1 MSENSEGILSLDE
14 AADMLMEPQ
23 GQPDAEEAQIEE
35 VETEEVEIEAAAEE
49 DEGHA
54 EEVETDEEDAPSE
67 DEDPIVSVKVDGKEV
82 EITLSEAL
90 KGYSREAHFT
100 QRMTGLSQERKSFE
114 ADRDTQMDAI
124 QSQKAQLEDALAR
137 FAAPT
142 EQEPNWAE
150 LAPQMDPREYNL
162 ARAQWDTRKAQSQE
176 AEQYYHALK
185 QQEQTNL
192 MQLEQGK
199 LLEAFPTWSEP
210 AVFKAAAQEMVTGL
224 VDYGFSAEETG
235 QIMDHRMFKVAQDA
249 LKYRKLQ
256 AEKPALNKKVV
267 QAAKQLKPGGR
278 KAKNQQSEQHRQ
290 KMDRLRKSGSLDDAA
305 NAILME

>member
-35 VETEEVEIEAAAEE
+35 VEAEEVEVEAAAEE

-54 EEVETDEEDAPSE
+54 DEAETDEEDAPSE
-67 DEDPIVSVKVDGKEV
+67 DDEEEDLV
-82 EITLSEAL
+82 EIYEGDEWKAITREEA
-90 KGYSREAHFT
+90 KGRGMREADYT
-100 QRMTGLSQERKSFE
+100 RKSTANAE
-114 ADRDTQMDAI
+114 LKRSLIAEMEAI
-124 QSQKAQLEDALAR
+124 QSQKAQLEDALVR

-176 AEQYYHALK
+176 ADQYYHALK

-290 KMDRLRKSGSLDDAA
+290 KMDRLRKSGSLDDAVS
-305 NAILME
+305 AILME